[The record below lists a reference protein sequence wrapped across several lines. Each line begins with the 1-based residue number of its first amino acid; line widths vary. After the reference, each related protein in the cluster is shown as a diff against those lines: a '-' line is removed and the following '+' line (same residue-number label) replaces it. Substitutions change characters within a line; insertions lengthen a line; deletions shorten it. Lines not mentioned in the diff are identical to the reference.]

1 MASLPVKFHRP
12 VEVTQLDD
20 RQVRSWITRTIRR
33 ELAASGEI
41 RLTVP
46 TGSRYLIRNATMR
59 YETTVANT
67 IYYQMQHYT
76 SQQGGFG
83 VVEQRELILRNQIIA
98 AAGRAIWA
106 YFNADNGG
114 YSTVT
119 DGIYDFFWY
128 PIHIPILDTDEAFR
142 LYVNFGG
149 GGNERAFLEIQYEE
163 QVLA

>member
-1 MASLPVKFHRP
+1 MASLPVRFERP
-12 VEVTQLDD
+12 VEVRSIDD
-20 RQVRSWITRTIRR
+20 REERSWITRTIRR
-33 ELAASGEI
+33 ELAASGEL
-41 RLTVP
+41 RLTAP
-46 TGSRYLIRNATMR
+46 AGSRYLIRNATMR

-67 IYYQMQHYT
+67 IQYELEHYT
-76 SQQGGFG
+76 SPQGGFG
-83 VVEQRELILRNQIIA
+83 VVEIRELILRNQIIA

-106 YFNADNGG
+106 YFNGDNGG

-128 PIHIPILDTDEAFR
+128 PLHIPILDTAEAFR
-142 LYVNFGG
+142 IYVTFGG